1 MEKTNKYI
9 VYITETLQRKVYI
22 EASSKAEAFAKVVEK
37 YNNEEIVLDSFDF
50 FDVDFDAVEENID
63 IQNK

>member
-9 VYITETLQRKVYI
+9 IYITETLQRKVSI

-37 YNNEEIVLDSFDF
+37 YNNEEIVLDSADY

-63 IQNK
+63 IKNK